1 MLCRLV
7 AENDRTSRMALPL
20 QLAVHCTSPTGD
32 CDTANTMVASMERSP
47 HSATKISVATWTKAC
62 QADFPPILPLA
73 SAESIESRAPSSS
86 PPPSVPSGVSQASC
100 SRKTSSA
107 DRYQEVGRLQVT
119 MLDDSP
125 GR

>member
-1 MLCRLV
+1 MQLV
-7 AENDRTSRMALPL
+7 AENNRTFHTALAW
-20 QLAVHCTSPTGD
+20 QLAVHHTSPTGD

-47 HSATKISVATWTKAC
+47 HSATKISVATCTKAC

-100 SRKTSSA
+100 SRKISSA
-107 DRYQEVGRLQVT
+107 DRCQEMGRPKVT
-119 MLDDSP
+119 TPDDSP
-125 GR
+125 GT